1 MEAILSL
8 FTALFLETYGAPAF
22 ILAVYLLSKA
32 IKNYSPPRSVPSTDS
47 SSR

>member
-1 MEAILSL
+1 MEAIYSL
-8 FTALFLETYGAPAF
+8 VLAILAETYGAPAF